1 MLLGFPDMET
11 WKYYF
16 EKKKKKKERTV
27 KFPEIFQ

>member
-16 EKKKKKKERTV
+16 EKKKKKERTV